1 MQRREFM
8 AGALA
13 LPLLANGTQA
23 FASDALMKIIFPFSA
38 GGGGDVLCRLV
49 AQEIAQPL
57 DRTVIVENRTGADG
71 LIGIRAVKTATPD
84 GTMALVTTGP
94 TMYLLPM
101 VETHPSF
108 NTEKDFVPVSLL
120 ARFDFGIV
128 AGPAVNA
135 DLKQLDFKQLV
146 AWLKD
151 HPGQATFGV
160 PSNGTIPHF
169 TGSKLEKLL
178 GISMTRVAYRG
189 SAPVIN
195 DLLGKT
201 LAFGITTV
209 ADAMG
214 QHRAGG
220 VKIVAVSSA
229 ERSPLLPDVP
239 TLKESGVD
247 LVADGWYGMWLPAGS
262 STEFAGKL
270 SVAAAAALAKPDVKE
285 KLLAIGLKPAGSTP
299 EGLAKELAGDTAFWR
314 PIVQATG
321 YKVEN

>member
-1 MQRREFM
+1 MYRREFM

-13 LPLLANGTQA
+13 LPMLANADRA
-23 FASDALMKIIFPFSA
+23 FASDPLMKIIFPFAA

-57 DRTVIVENRTGADG
+57 DRTVIIENRTGADG
-71 LIGIRAVKTATPD
+71 LIGIRAVKTAPPD

-135 DLKQLDFKQLV
+135 DLKQVDFKQLV
-146 AWLKD
+146 TWLKD
-151 HPGQATFGV
+151 HPNQAAFGV

-169 TGSKLEKLL
+169 TGSKLEKML

-189 SAPVIN
+189 STPVIN

-220 VKIVAVSSA
+220 VKILAVSSA

-262 STEFAGKL
+262 STDFAVKL
-270 SVAAAAALAKPDVKE
+270 GAAASVALAKPDVKE
-285 KLLAIGLKPAGSTP
+285 KLLAIGLIPVGSTP
-299 EGLAKELAGDTAFWR
+299 EGLSKEVAAGVALWE
-314 PIVQATG
+314 PVVKATG

>member
-1 MQRREFM
+1 M

-13 LPLLANGTQA
+13 LPMLANADRA
-23 FASDALMKIIFPFSA
+23 FASDPLMKIIFPFAA

-57 DRTVIVENRTGADG
+57 DRTVIIENRTGADG
-71 LIGIRAVKTATPD
+71 LIGIRAVKTAPPD

-135 DLKQLDFKQLV
+135 DLKQVDFKQLV
-146 AWLKD
+146 TWLKD
-151 HPGQATFGV
+151 HPNQAAFGV

-169 TGSKLEKLL
+169 TGSKLEKML

-189 SAPVIN
+189 STPVIN

-220 VKIVAVSSA
+220 VKILAVSSA

-262 STEFAGKL
+262 STDFSVKL
-270 SVAAAAALAKPDVKE
+270 GAAASVALAKPDVKE
-285 KLLAIGLKPAGSTP
+285 KLLAIGLIPVGSTP
-299 EGLAKELAGDTAFWR
+299 EGLSKEVAADVALWE
-314 PIVQATG
+314 PVVKATG

>member
-1 MQRREFM
+1 MHRREFM

-13 LPLLANGTQA
+13 LPMLANGIQA
-23 FASDALMKIIFPFSA
+23 FASDPLMKIIFPFAA

-71 LIGIRAVKTATPD
+71 LIGIRTVKTAAPD

-108 NTEKDFVPVSLL
+108 NTETDFISVSLL

-151 HPGQATFGV
+151 HPSQAAFGV

-201 LAFGITTV
+201 LAFGITTI

-220 VKIVAVSSA
+220 VKILAVSSA

-239 TLKESGVD
+239 TLTESGVD

-262 STEFAGKL
+262 STDFA
-270 SVAAAAALAKPDVKE
+270 A
-285 KLLAIGLKPAGSTP
+285 
-299 EGLAKELAGDTAFWR
+299 
-314 PIVQATG
+314 
-321 YKVEN
+321 N